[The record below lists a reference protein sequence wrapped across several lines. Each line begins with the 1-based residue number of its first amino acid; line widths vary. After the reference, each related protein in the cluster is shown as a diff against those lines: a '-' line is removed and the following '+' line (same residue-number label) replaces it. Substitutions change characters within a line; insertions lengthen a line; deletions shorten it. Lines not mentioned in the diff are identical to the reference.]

1 MQPNVIR
8 VRRVFSTMY
17 TLSVLRIGS
26 IPISDQC
33 RYLIEDLITGGD
45 LQSYIDRE
53 MLNNSSVDGEDACA
67 IVYQILK
74 ALSYLHEEG

>member
-1 MQPNVIR
+1 MQPNIIR
-8 VRRVFSTMY
+8 VRRVFSTTY
-17 TLSVLRIGS
+17 TLSVLRVELTF
-26 IPISDQC
+26 ISNRF

-53 MLNNSSVDGEDACA
+53 SLNKASVDDEDACA

-74 ALSYLHEEG
+74 ALSYLHREG